1 MIAETV
7 RRSALPPETRPRA
20 RDFLVQMRGGGPLT
34 VALSQR
40 AGAHL
45 CVPAYRLGLHPRVL
59 TLGGLVCGTAGAV
72 LVLLGGARP
81 HTDLVAVLLWQLAYC
96 LDCADGQLARYTG
109 RAGKAGARLDV
120 MCDLAVHA
128 AVVVAITVSTVR
140 HDPATPTWLTSAFAC
155 AVMIN
160 LCGSVLVPSGPA
172 AGSLSPGRN
181 RGLRRAGSLIVDYP
195 VFLSAYA
202 GFAVFVPGSLD
213 LFLAAVLAISCLL
226 LAVRLG
232 RAAQVSVRGPRP

>member
-45 CVPAYRLGLHPRVL
+45 CVPAYRLGLHPSVL

-160 LCGSVLVPSGPA
+160 LCGSVLVTSGAA
-172 AGSLSPGRN
+172 AGSLCPGRN
-181 RGLRRAGSLIVDYP
+181 VWIPRVGALIFDYP
-195 VFLSAYA
+195 VFLIAYA
-202 GFAVFVPGSLD
+202 GFVVLRPGRLG
-213 LFLAAVLAISCLL
+213 LFLAAVLGASILL
-226 LAVRLG
+226 LVARIAKAV
-232 RAAQVSVRGPRP
+232 QVSVRGPRP